1 MRAQY
6 RPHVRLANSKS
17 NTFPPSPPRPPR
29 VVRAAAQA
37 LCSLTLKNQ
46 ANKTRCASLDAVAT
60 LLDLAA
66 VWGVAEDGERTSEKA
81 STIAIFRRLYTIA

>member
-1 MRAQY
+1 MFNA
-6 RPHVRLANSKS
+6 ANTIQTRTQPTNS
-17 NTFPPSPPRPPR
+17 NSSLPRSPR

-60 LLDLAA
+60 LLGL
-66 VWGVAEDGERTSEKA
+66 VEMWGVEDDGKRAKKA
-81 STIAIFRRLYTIA
+81 